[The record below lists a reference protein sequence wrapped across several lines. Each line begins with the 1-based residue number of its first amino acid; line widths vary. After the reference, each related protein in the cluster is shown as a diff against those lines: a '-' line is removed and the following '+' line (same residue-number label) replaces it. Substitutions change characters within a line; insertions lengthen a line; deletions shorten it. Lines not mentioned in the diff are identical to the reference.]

1 MAKAFD
7 AVVKTGEYTNN
18 QGENKGR
25 YTNIGVVMNGDNG
38 QYMLLEP
45 GINLAGILI
54 QQNQMAV
61 AKGQQPRSN
70 VMVSLY
76 EPNQQ
81 GQAPQQPMPQPTQ
94 PQPMAQPQPM
104 MQQPQPMQQ
113 QAPQQQMAGANAG
126 FNNDPAP
133 F

>member
-18 QGENKGR
+18 QGEQKGR

-54 QQNQMAV
+54 QQNQMAA

-94 PQPMAQPQPM
+94 PAPQP
-104 MQQPQPMQQ
+104 MQQPQPQQITQNQQ
-113 QAPQQQMAGANAG
+113 QAAINAG

>member
-18 QGENKGR
+18 QGELKGR

-38 QYMLLEP
+38 QYLLLEP

-54 QQNQMAV
+54 QQNQIAA
-61 AKGQQPRSN
+61 AKGQPPRSS

-81 GQAPQQPMPQPTQ
+81 GQQPMPQPTQQ

-113 QAPQQQMAGANAG
+113 QAQPMAGANAG
-126 FNNDPAP
+126 FNNNDAP

>member
-7 AVVKTGEYTNN
+7 AVVKTGEYTNG
-18 QGENKGR
+18 QGEQKGR

-54 QQNQMAV
+54 QQNQMAA

-81 GQAPQQPMPQPTQ
+81 GQQPQQPMPQPTQ
-94 PQPMAQPQPM
+94 QPQPM
-104 MQQPQPMQQ
+104 MQQPQPMQ
-113 QAPQQQMAGANAG
+113 APQPQMAGAQAG